1 VEEEAMSQKEY
12 KVEEFT
18 FEFAPQ
24 GDPHKGVLS
33 ATGEDPGT
41 YTAEISL
48 TKLHSRKAYAD
59 EASELYGMDKT
70 RLRWALNE
78 LCALRQEEVAAAV
91 QADEVA
97 EQSES
102 EPLSEEAE
110 KLVATPGVLNR
121 YVRDVAGI
129 QDVIKDRDALRL
141 QTLVAVGAQLAPLS
155 NGKPVGANSIVTGE
169 SGRGKNHICDA
180 ATVALPEEFYLS
192 FESAS
197 AKSFYYRAA
206 NNPQILKHR
215 HLYPNEAEAT
225 DLLVEMLR
233 PLLSGGR
240 ASHLTVNKGGEGG
253 NEAQE
258 LSIEG
263 PVSITIPTVRN
274 KLDTQLQTR
283 TLVGELPDYP
293 GRVANHS
300 RAYSRQHLPQNAG
313 KDHIPII
320 RAWQAAL
327 RSLTT
332 HRRVV
337 FDLDH
342 EKFCFDWDEVSY
354 GARLWANMLGLMLAH
369 AWLEQRNRDMIEL
382 STGEQ
387 AIAATPEDYEVA
399 YRIFEATCKRSIVN
413 LSETHRKILDAVY
426 ELKQENTTAKGFSQ
440 RKIAEKARVHHSTV
454 GDNKTFLT
462 KSAKLLHETEEGRLT
477 LVADAEPSWWRK
489 SDLLVGFPRPKQVWQ
504 WWGEKGPPPAP
515 KTTRHDRHTQDGG
528 QDAHSYAENGG
539 GHPTR
544 HPSTT
549 PRQAGTE
556 RHHEGEDK
564 EVAGGKTVL
573 ADHSPDSEN
582 GLDKP
587 QTNACGAV
595 VGVAGGFQDRDKKG
609 LERNVLEDVR
619 ALLAEDALEISQ

>member
-1 VEEEAMSQKEY
+1 VEEEGMNQKTYEA
-12 KVEEFT
+12 EGFT
-18 FEFAPQ
+18 FEFIPH

-33 ATGEDPGT
+33 ATGEGHGT

-48 TKLHSRKAYAD
+48 TKLASRNAYAD
-59 EASELYGMDKT
+59 DAGELYKMDSTKLK
-70 RLRWALNE
+70 RALNE
-78 LCALRQEEVAAAV
+78 ICTLRLEEVAAAV
-91 QADEVA
+91 QADEEA
-97 EQSES
+97 EQSAP

-110 KLVATPGVLNR
+110 MLVATPGVLDR
-121 YVRDVAGI
+121 YAEDVAGI

-180 ATVALPEEFYLS
+180 ATAALPEEFYLS

-283 TLVGELPDYP
+283 TLVGELSDYP
-293 GRVANHS
+293 GRVADHS

-313 KDHIPII
+313 KDHTPII
-320 RAWQAAL
+320 RAWQAAF

-337 FDLDH
+337 FDLDR
-342 EKFCFDWDEVSY
+342 EEFCFDSDEVSY

-369 AWLEQRNRDMIEL
+369 AWLEQRNREIIEL
-382 STGEQ
+382 SNGEQ
-387 AIAATPEDYEVA
+387 AIAATPEDYEAA
-399 YRIFEATCKRSIVN
+399 YRIFEATCERSIVN

-426 ELKQENTTAKGFSQ
+426 ELKQEDNSAGRFSQ
-440 RKIAEKARVHHSTV
+440 RKIAERARVHHSTV

-462 KSAKLLHETEEGRLT
+462 KSAKLLRETEDGLLT

-489 SDLLVGFPRPKQVWQ
+489 SDLLVGFPRPEQ
-504 WWGEKGPPPAP
+504 
-515 KTTRHDRHTQDGG
+515 
-528 QDAHSYAENGG
+528 
-539 GHPTR
+539 
-544 HPSTT
+544 
-549 PRQAGTE
+549 
-556 RHHEGEDK
+556 
-564 EVAGGKTVL
+564 L
-573 ADHSPDSEN
+573 
-582 GLDKP
+582 
-587 QTNACGAV
+587 
-595 VGVAGGFQDRDKKG
+595 
-609 LERNVLEDVR
+609 
-619 ALLAEDALEISQ
+619 